1 MRNDMFSML
10 RRSPHCL
17 QQARKSGS
25 RLGAVLACLLIFFM
39 AVPDMAMAYSDEE
52 LRNVAERLD
61 AKSSTQKIEV
71 IEEMA
76 ADGDPRVAPILRA
89 MLEGDLYVR
98 ESDEHVVNTRK
109 QGKVYTHI
117 DIVSR

>member
-76 ADGDPRVAPILRA
+76 ADGDPVLRRSC
-89 MLEGDLYVR
+89 VR
-98 ESDEHVVNTRK
+98 CSKATFMSA
-109 QGKVYTHI
+109 KVT
-117 DIVSR
+117 SMS